1 MSIYVDTKVV
11 CITSQSA
18 ITKMNGNFLSNVR
31 YNLGTIIRTDPNIIH
46 RQVQILN
53 AQIPYS
59 FYIINYTNNI
69 FKILRAGQT
78 LQTLTVPVGNY
89 TANSLISV
97 LETLVADAAF
107 NISISSTNGQ
117 LTFTH
122 SSLVFTIY
130 NNFQYSIGSVLGF
143 ASSTTNVST
152 DVAGVQTLVAGFPL
166 NLLGIKT
173 LQIRSANLI
182 MNNISSVQGG
192 ATTLLAS
199 VPVSCVP
206 FGMIDY
212 NDRGNLITIHN
223 EFLDDLDIEVV
234 DGESGEYI
242 NFNGQDW
249 AITLA
254 FHLTMTM
261 QGNPP
266 YNQPRALSV
275 RNPPSQGQA
284 GTAFAQDTSQG
295 PAKGSDFTG
304 TAFAANIP
312 VAEQK
317 MPVADY
323 KEGSKGNLGS
333 LALDELKIL
342 SE

>member
-1 MSIYVDTKVV
+1 MSGTYVDTKVV

-18 ITKMNGNFLSNVR
+18 VIKSNGNFLSNVR
-31 YNLGTIIRTDPNIIH
+31 YNLGAIIRNDTNIVH
-46 RQVQILN
+46 RQVQVLN

-69 FKILRAGQT
+69 FKILRTGQT

-89 TANSLISV
+89 TANSLIAV
-97 LETLVADAAF
+97 LESLVNDSQF
-107 NISISSTNGQ
+107 NITISSTNGQ

-122 SSLVFTIY
+122 NTLVFTIY

-143 ASSTTNVST
+143 SSNTTNTSTNVS
-152 DVAGVQTLVAGFPL
+152 GIQTLVAGFPL

-223 EFLDDLDIEVV
+223 DFLDDLDIEIV

-254 FHLTMTM
+254 FHLTRKYEVVPTLFSSR
-261 QGNPP
+261 QSGRLPALGNPMYQGP
-266 YNQPRALSV
+266 FAAEGARGGQEPE
-275 RNPPSQGQA
+275 PPISQGV
-284 GTAFAQDTSQG
+284 G
-295 PAKGSDFTG
+295 PTG
-304 TAFAANIP
+304 ISP
-312 VAEQK
+312 ESEQ
-317 MPVADY
+317 
-323 KEGSKGNLGS
+323 LR
-333 LALDELKIL
+333 DELKIL
-342 SE
+342 SG

>member
-1 MSIYVDTKVV
+1 MSTYVDTKVV

-261 QGNPP
+261 QGQSLPQRQSLLQRP
-266 YNQPRALSV
+266 VQD
-275 RNPPSQGQA
+275 SQ
-284 GTAFAQDTSQG
+284 
-295 PAKGSDFTG
+295 DFTG